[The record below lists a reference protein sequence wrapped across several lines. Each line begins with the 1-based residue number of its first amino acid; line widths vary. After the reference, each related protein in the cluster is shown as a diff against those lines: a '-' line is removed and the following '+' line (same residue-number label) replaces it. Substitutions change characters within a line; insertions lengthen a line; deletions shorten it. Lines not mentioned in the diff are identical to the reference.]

1 MAAIYRDERFE
12 EAVEA
17 AVGEAERA
25 TDAEIVVVAAGR
37 SGSYRDL
44 AISGGFAASLALV
57 LVAVFSPWSFDERW
71 LAADMLLVTLGVT
84 WVLQRWPAAL
94 RLLSGASRRR
104 AQVLE
109 AAAATFH
116 REQVHATRGRTGL
129 LIYLSALEDQVAV
142 IPDHGVAARVPQAV
156 WNDLRWDA
164 RHLDGFLDGLPT
176 CGEVLAEALPAREG
190 DNPDEI
196 PNKPR
201 VRP

>member
-25 TDAEIVVVAAGR
+25 ADAEIVVVAAGR

-44 AISGGFAASLALV
+44 AISGGFAASLALL
-57 LVAVFSPWSFDERW
+57 LVAVFSPWHFDERW
-71 LAADMLLVTLGVT
+71 LAADMLLLALGVSWT
-84 WVLQRWPAAL
+84 LRRWPAAL
-94 RLLSGASRRR
+94 RLLSGADRRR

-109 AAAATFH
+109 AAAAAFH
-116 REQVHATRGRTGL
+116 QEQVHATRGRTGL

-156 WNDLRWDA
+156 WNDLRWDT
-164 RHLDGFLDGLPT
+164 RHLDGFLEGLRA
-176 CGEVLAEALPAREG
+176 CGAVLAEALPALDG

-196 PNKPR
+196 PNTPR